1 MITPDERIPGATHAC
16 YIFADD
22 EEWGVVV
29 AGFLAAGLARR
40 ERVSYFADADLEAV
54 AAGGARLKG
63 LGIDVGAHTAAGAL
77 DLRGALD
84 TYCPDGRFDPDRMLE
99 TLRSAYVE
107 AQARAFAGSRLT
119 GEMTWALR
127 GLPGSERLVEYE
139 ARINTIMDACP
150 GTILCQYDARR
161 FDGATLFDMLSVH
174 PAMMVRGQLMH
185 NPYYTPPEKFLE
197 GLGRRP
203 ARG

>member
-1 MITPDERIPGATHAC
+1 MSNLGEMIPNVTHAC

-22 EEWGVVV
+22 AEWEVVV
-29 AGFLAAGLARR
+29 ASFVAAGLAQH
-40 ERVSYFADADLEAV
+40 ERVSYFADIEAAAVGAAHLE
-54 AAGGARLKG
+54 G

-77 DLRGALD
+77 DIRRALD
-84 TYCPDGRFDPDRMLE
+84 TYCPDGRFDPERMLE
-99 TLRSAYVE
+99 TLRSAYVD
-107 AQARAFAGSRLT
+107 AQAKSFAGMRLT

-139 ARINTIMDACP
+139 ARINTLEGPCP

-174 PAMMVRGQLMH
+174 PAMMVRGQLVH
-185 NPYYTPPEKFLE
+185 NPYYTPPEKFLD
-197 GLGRRP
+197 GLGRRA